1 MERPTASLPEVGSPF
16 ASTHSGDNG
25 ANEKYVHIIS
35 LQLKSVGES
44 LLGGDKFAPKQ
55 TTLLDM
61 VRSVSKVVP

>member
-1 MERPTASLPEVGSPF
+1 MVQMKSMSIYF
-16 ASTHSGDNG
+16 
-25 ANEKYVHIIS
+25 HIIS

-61 VRSVSKVVP
+61 VRSVSKVVPWYLQTSYVEC